1 MRMILGGVFDAF
13 PKLKIMLGH
22 LGETMPFLMERLDH
36 LYRIPDLKPYRP
48 SIQRIPSEVL
58 RQNVYITTSGRF
70 FAPALRYVLE
80 VMGEDRVL
88 FASDYPMES
97 LLDATR
103 FIQDSDLSNQTKQK
117 IFSINAKNLNLI

>member
-1 MRMILGGVFDAF
+1 
-13 PKLKIMLGH
+13 MLGH

-36 LYRIPDLKPYRP
+36 LYHIPDLKPYRP

-58 RQNVYITTSGRF
+58 RQNVYKTTSGRF
-70 FAPALRYVLE
+70 FVPALRYVLE

-117 IFSINAKNLNLI
+117 IFSINARNLNFI

>member
-1 MRMILGGVFDAF
+1 C
-13 PKLKIMLGH
+13 
-22 LGETMPFLMERLDH
+22 
-36 LYRIPDLKPYRP
+36 
-48 SIQRIPSEVL
+48 SVL
-58 RQNVYITTSGRF
+58 TQDFSWVNTI
-70 FAPALRYVLE
+70 AL
-80 VMGEDRVL
+80 GEDRVL